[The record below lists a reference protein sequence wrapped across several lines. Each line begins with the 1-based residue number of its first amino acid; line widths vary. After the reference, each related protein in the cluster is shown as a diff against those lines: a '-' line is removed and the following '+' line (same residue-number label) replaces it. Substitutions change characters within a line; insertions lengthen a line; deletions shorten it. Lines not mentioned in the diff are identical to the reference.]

1 MAMRLARLAVVAP
14 ALVVAAV
21 LGPADPAPAQEWRI
35 YLLGKT
41 EPIVAN
47 FYTEDTPWVYYRDD
61 QSMYLFALGCNRI
74 ERVERGGT
82 PLPPLNCPVEKLPT
96 TMPAIFAQVMDL
108 EAKRLDD
115 NINKLREQTRAYAQA
130 VVGSFAASGEL
141 VGRPT
146 VPGEAELIRRRSLDA
161 ISFLQSQINDTLF
174 DIRLSEQR
182 VGALADA
189 AKTFPRGEK
198 QRYFFFMR

>member
-1 MAMRLARLAVVAP
+1 MRLARIAIAAPVLLAAC
-14 ALVVAAV
+14 L
-21 LGPADPAPAQEWRI
+21 LGPADPATAQEWRI

-41 EPIVAN
+41 EPIVAS
-47 FYTEDTPWVYYRDD
+47 FYAEDTPWVYYRDD

-74 ERVERGGT
+74 ERVERGGV

-96 TMPAIFAQVMDL
+96 TMPAIFIQIMDL

-130 VVGSFAASGEL
+130 VVGSFAATGQPGQPML
-141 VGRPT
+141 
-146 VPGEAELIRRRSLDA
+146 PGEAALIRRRSLDA

-182 VGALADA
+182 VGVLADA
-189 AKTFPRGEK
+189 AKTFPKGER
-198 QRYFFFMR
+198 QRFFFFMR

>member
-1 MAMRLARLAVVAP
+1 MRRARLAIVAP
-14 ALVVAAV
+14 ALLAAAV
-21 LGPADPAPAQEWRI
+21 LGSADSAAAQEWRI

-47 FYTEDTPWVYYRDD
+47 FYTEDAPWVYYRDD

-74 ERVERGGT
+74 ERVERGGAA
-82 PLPPLNCPVEKLPT
+82 LPPLNCPVEKLPT
-96 TMPAIFAQVMDL
+96 TMPTIFVQIMDL

-115 NINKLREQTRAYAQA
+115 NISKLREQTRSYAQA
-130 VVGSFAASGEL
+130 VVGTFAATGEP
-141 VGRPT
+141 GRP
-146 VPGEAELIRRRSLDA
+146 VLPGEAALMRRRSLDA

-174 DIRLSEQR
+174 DIRLTEQR

-189 AKTFPRGEK
+189 AKTFPRSEK

>member
-1 MAMRLARLAVVAP
+1 MRLARLAVVAL
-14 ALVVAAV
+14 AVVVAAV

-35 YLLGKT
+35 YLVGKT

-47 FYTEDTPWVYYRDD
+47 FYTEDAPWVYYRDD
-61 QSMYLFALGCNRI
+61 QSMYLFALGCNRV

-82 PLPPLNCPVEKLPT
+82 PLPPMSCPVEKLPT
-96 TMPAIFAQVMDL
+96 TMPAIFVQIMDL

-130 VVGSFAASGEL
+130 VIGSFAATGEPGQPVL
-141 VGRPT
+141 
-146 VPGEAELIRRRSLDA
+146 PGEAALIRRRSLDA